1 MITEKLTAL
10 VEKLNTAVANYEEK
24 KSYKKVVAVRK
35 VLQEIKTVAQDMR
48 GQISNEFKKEEK

>member
-1 MITEKLTAL
+1 MITEKLTEL
-10 VEKLNTAVANYEEK
+10 IEKLNTSVASYEEK